1 MFRENYCYSFIH
13 DGPDDEKVEECE
25 LSGTAHSVESC
36 SDGEIIGEDEHSI
49 DVAKEVDDAF
59 NTVIEELTR
68 ARSKNSIKSYQVT
81 GKYLPADLKLFK
93 DEVVIIDR
101 AEDGKS
107 GQGAD
112 MCQEEF
118 LKKGLSKVAAGKI
131 NTFPV
136 FR

>member
-1 MFRENYCYSFIH
+1 MPEECAVPCELPGSEYLVESNDDDVLFGGEEHSF
-13 DGPDDEKVEECE
+13 DLEKEVNDAFDVVVEE
-25 LSGTAHSVESC
+25 LVR
-36 SDGEIIGEDEHSI
+36 
-49 DVAKEVDDAF
+49 AK
-59 NTVIEELTR
+59 
-68 ARSKNSIKSYQVT
+68 SKNSVKSYQVT
-81 GKYLPADLKLFK
+81 GKYLPADLKHFK

-131 NTFPV
+131 NSFPV

>member
-1 MFRENYCYSFIH
+1 M
-13 DGPDDEKVEECE
+13 
-25 LSGTAHSVESC
+25 
-36 SDGEIIGEDEHSI
+36 
-49 DVAKEVDDAF
+49 DDAF